1 MARKSKHEVDSGEL
15 ELDLGE
21 TEGAEVEVEAAPE
34 TSASEPVDVLDEQRV
49 EEKPSAQEEVQKA
62 EEDNKAEQEEY
73 SASVKKRINNLTK
86 KMREAERQR
95 EEALRYAQNVQGELQ
110 TTRQRMSAIDQGF
123 VDEFG
128 KRIEAQKEQVVSE
141 IKQARETGDTDAEV
155 EAQQKLAQLAVS
167 AEKHAQAHYNARQVS
182 ERQQAVP
189 PQQPVYQQPV
199 APPEPLPDPKAEDW
213 AEKNEW
219 FGKDTAMTFAAFGI
233 HKRMVEEE
241 QFDPTTDDYYTELD
255 KRIQKEFPQKFQNGN
270 GKEKRPAQSVAGVSR
285 TSSGRSGKRV
295 KLTPT
300 QVAIAKKLGVP
311 LEEYAKYVKE

>member
-34 TSASEPVDVLDEQRV
+34 TPVSEPVDVLDEQRV
-49 EEKPSAQEEVQKA
+49 EEKPSAQEEAQKA
-62 EEDNKAEQEEY
+62 DDDNKSEQEEY
-73 SASVKKRINNLTK
+73 SASVQKRIDRLTK
-86 KMREAERQR
+86 KMREAERR
-95 EEALRYAQNVQGELQ
+95 EQEALRYAQNVQGELH
-110 TTRQRMSAIDQGF
+110 TTRQRMTALDQGF
-123 VDEFG
+123 VNEYG
-128 KRIEAQKEQVVSE
+128 ARIAAQQEQVTTDL
-141 IKQARETGDTDAEV
+141 KQAREIGDTDAEV
-155 EAQQKLAQLAVS
+155 SAQKKLAQLAVS
-167 AEKHAQAHYNARQVS
+167 ADKYAQAQQNAQR
-182 ERQQAVP
+182 RQQQAP
-189 PQQPVYQQPV
+189 LPQQPVYQQP
-199 APPEPLPDPKAEDW
+199 APAQERPDPKAEDW

-219 FGKDTAMTFAAFGI
+219 FGKDEAMTFAAFGI
-233 HKRMVEEE
+233 HKGLVEQEE
-241 QFDPTTDDYYTELD
+241 FDPQSDEYYSELD
-255 KRIQKEFPQKFQNGN
+255 KRIQESFPQKFQNGN